1 MKIEKN
7 KKIKMI
13 EAANFLEELSW
24 LLENKRNISLKDIS
38 AYIRDIDNV
47 SDYSLKLSS
56 RKDNNKYSHFL
67 VGVLPSL
74 FLDEELFKSRDEILD
89 FAETVLNLP
98 ISRSGKRSRMEYI
111 GWIVCEVAKMN
122 DSQLFELVSELEN
135 IVGDDYK
142 IKEMK
147 KAKKEPNFSWNDTIK
162 KLNR

>member
-1 MKIEKN
+1 MEKN
-7 KKIKMI
+7 KKIKI
-13 EAANFLEELSW
+13 NEVANFLEELSW
-24 LLENKRNISLKDIS
+24 LLEKKRNMSLKEISL
-38 AYIRDIDNV
+38 YIRDIENIN
-47 SDYSLKLSS
+47 DYPLKFSS
-56 RKDNNKYSHFL
+56 RKDNNKHSRFL
-67 VGVLPSL
+67 VGVLPAL

-98 ISRSGKRSRMEYI
+98 ISRSGKRSRIEYI

-122 DSQLFELVSELEN
+122 DSRLFELVSELEN